1 MRFEYVA
8 FQRPE
13 KVDCRCGNSGS
24 DCRCHRNGSC
34 SGKVP
39 AREADCLNYEKRTL
53 SSTKQMSPTTDTTSL
68 DSRNTSGVQNDASMS
83 HDNVQAQSGAVTSAD
98 TSAEATEAGTQ
109 ASEVRTQAINTK
121 LGTLTTNS
129 TITQLN

>member
-1 MRFEYVA
+1 MSLSKDQKKWIAAAVTPVVTAVA
-8 FQRPE
+8 TAMAVAAAKSLLE
-13 KVDCRCGNSGS
+13 KLIVT
-24 DCRCHRNGSC
+24 
-34 SGKVP
+34 
-39 AREADCLNYEKRTL
+39 NYEKRTL

-83 HDNVQAQSGAVTSAD
+83 HDNVQAQSGAVPAAD

>member
-1 MRFEYVA
+1 MSLSKDQKKWIAAAVTPVVTAVA
-8 FQRPE
+8 TEMAVAAAKSLLE
-13 KVDCRCGNSGS
+13 KLIVT
-24 DCRCHRNGSC
+24 
-34 SGKVP
+34 
-39 AREADCLNYEKRTL
+39 NYEKRTL
-53 SSTKQMSPTTDTTSL
+53 SSTKQMSPTTDTTS
-68 DSRNTSGVQNDASMS
+68 
-83 HDNVQAQSGAVTSAD
+83 HDNVQAQSGAVTTAD

>member
-1 MRFEYVA
+1 MSLSKDQKMWIAAAVTPVVTAVA
-8 FQRPE
+8 TEMAVAAAKSLLE
-13 KVDCRCGNSGS
+13 KLIVT
-24 DCRCHRNGSC
+24 
-34 SGKVP
+34 
-39 AREADCLNYEKRTL
+39 NYEKRTL
-53 SSTKQMSPTTDTTSL
+53 SSTKQMSPTIDTTSL

-83 HDNVQAQSGAVTSAD
+83 HDNVQAQSGAVTAAD